1 MKAKLFVSEAGM
13 ALFDE
18 KGNPIASKKFESPER
33 FYRLMNSLLVEELDA
48 LLSDAKGID
57 EIANPWQEVQPLLEE
72 KGVKAVLQPELK
84 EEMEASKPSLMVKAG
99 LVKDEMEALEKIREY
114 AIYESERKI
123 REKAAQPDLQ
133 VVQAVQ
139 AVDDL
144 DRTFNLVSMRVREWY
159 GLHFPELD
167 NLVEDPYSYIK
178 FVAKIGKRENVDE
191 ERLKELGISGNRA
204 KVIVDTAMQSKGGDM
219 RDEDVD
225 AVVSLAELAIQIR
238 RAREKL
244 TRHVERNM
252 KRIAPNITAI
262 AGPTI
267 GARLLAR
274 AGGLEKLA
282 KLPASTIQ
290 VLGAEKALFRALRK
304 GTKPPKHGIL
314 FQHPL
319 VHSAP
324 RWQRGKIAR
333 VIAAKLALAA
343 RIDLYRSELEEGLVE
358 KLKERVKEI
367 KEKYPKPKKV
377 VKKKKVR
384 RRGRKRGP

>member
-1 MKAKLFVSEAGM
+1 MRARLFVSEAGV

-18 KGNPIASKKFESPER
+18 DGDVIASEKFDGPSKYE
-33 FYRLMNSLLVEELDA
+33 RLMNSLQVEELDS
-48 LLSDAKGID
+48 LLKEAEGIR
-57 EIANPWQEVQPLLEE
+57 EVVNPWPEVQPLLEE
-72 KGVKAVLQPELK
+72 MEVKVVLQPELR
-84 EEMEASKPSLMVKAG
+84 EEMEADKPSLMVKAG
-99 LVKDEMEALEKIREY
+99 LVKDEVEALEKIREY

-167 NLVEDPYSYIK
+167 DLVEDPYSYVK
-178 FVAKIGKRENVDE
+178 FVAKVGRRENVDE
-191 ERLKELGISGNRA
+191 EVLKELGITGNRA
-204 KVIVDTAMQSKGGDM
+204 KAVVETARQSKGGDM

-225 AVVSLAELAIQIR
+225 AVVSLAELAIQIHR
-238 RAREKL
+238 SREKL
-244 TRHVERNM
+244 ARHVERNM
-252 KRIAPNITAI
+252 KRVAPNITAI

-267 GARLLAR
+267 GARLLSK

-282 KLPASTIQ
+282 RLPASTIQ

-314 FQHPL
+314 FQHPW

-324 RWQRGKIAR
+324 KWQRGKIAR

-343 RIDLYRSELEEGLVE
+343 RIDLYRGELEEDLVE
-358 KLKERVKEI
+358 KLKERVEEV

-377 VKKKKVR
+377 VKKKKVK
-384 RRGRKRGP
+384 RRGRKRRR

>member
-1 MKAKLFVSEAGM
+1 MKARLFVSEAGI

-18 KGNPIASKKFESPER
+18 EGNVIASKRFQGPER
-33 FYRLMNSLLVEELDA
+33 FDRLMNSLPVEELDA
-48 LLSDAKGID
+48 LLSEAEGVD
-57 EIANPWQEVQPLLEE
+57 EVKNPWQEVQPLLEE
-72 KGVKAVLQPELK
+72 KGVRAILQPELR
-84 EEMEASKPSLMVKAG
+84 EEMEANKPSLMVKAG
-99 LVKDEMEALEKIREY
+99 LVEDEAEAFEKIREY

-144 DRTFNLVSMRVREWY
+144 DRTFNLISMRVREWY

-167 NLVEDPYSYIK
+167 KLVEDPYSYVR
-178 FVAKIGKRENVDE
+178 FVAKVGKRDNVDE
-191 ERLKELGISGNRA
+191 DRLKELGIAGNRA
-204 KVIVDTAMQSKGGDM
+204 RAVVDAAMQSKGGDM
-219 RDEDVD
+219 RDEDID

-238 RAREKL
+238 RTREKL
-244 TRHVERNM
+244 ARHVERNM
-252 KRIAPNITAI
+252 RRIAPNITAI

-274 AGGLEKLA
+274 AGGLEKFA

-314 FQHPL
+314 FQHPW

-343 RIDLYRSELEEGLVE
+343 RIDLYRGELVEELVE

-377 VKKKKVR
+377 VKKRVR
-384 RRGRKRGP
+384 RHGRKRRR

>member
-1 MKAKLFVSEAGM
+1 MKAKLFVSEAGI

-18 KGNPIASKKFESPER
+18 DGNVIASRKFEDPKKFD
-33 FYRLMNSLLVEELDA
+33 RLMNSLPIEELDA
-48 LLSDAKGID
+48 LLSEAKGVD
-57 EIANPWQEVQPLLEE
+57 KVTNPWKEVQPLLEE
-72 KGVKAVLQPELK
+72 KGVKAVLQPELR
-84 EEMEASKPSLMVKAG
+84 EEMEASKPSLMMKAG
-99 LVKDEMEALEKIREY
+99 LVKDEVEAFEKIREY

-144 DRTFNLVSMRVREWY
+144 DRTFNLISMRVREWY

-167 NLVEDPYSYIK
+167 KLVEDPYSYVR
-178 FVAKIGKRENVDE
+178 FVAKIGKRDNVDE
-191 ERLKELGISGNRA
+191 GRLNDLGLGGNRA
-204 KVIVDTAMQSKGGDM
+204 KAIVDAALQSKGGDM

-238 RAREKL
+238 KVREKL
-244 TRHVERNM
+244 ARHVERNM

-274 AGGLEKLA
+274 AGGLEKFA

-314 FQHPL
+314 FQHPW

-324 RWQRGKIAR
+324 KWQRGKIAR

-343 RIDLYRSELEEGLVE
+343 RIDLYRGELVEELVE

-377 VKKKKVR
+377 AKKKKVR
-384 RRGRKRGP
+384 RYGHKRRR